1 MLTLKEL
8 QVLTQ
13 VAELGS
19 VTNVAAKLGV
29 AQSAIS
35 RQIAELE
42 AKIGGRLFHRTGRGL
57 VETELT
63 KSILPK
69 AKALLVDVRRLT
81 DDVKARS
88 GIPIGTVT
96 VGLVPGV
103 VAPLASLL
111 FNRLR
116 GAFPR
121 IRINVFEGYSGE
133 IDQWLAEGKIDV
145 GVLNRYRSAAQ
156 IRFQSLF
163 TADVLL
169 VGAAASKHLKS
180 GTIDFK
186 ALAGVPLVDT
196 VTPHNLTGL
205 LHDLSRQ
212 HGVTLSIATRVD
224 SASAVYDLIA
234 HSGLHA
240 TLPHHAV
247 ATQLADGTFK
257 SARIVNPSITQKVV
271 LATSTARPLSVAA
284 RQVTKVLLEL
294 AGILPESQVP
304 AGHRTAA

>member
-1 MLTLKEL
+1 MMTLKEL

-13 VAELGS
+13 LAELGS
-19 VTNVAAKLGV
+19 VTNVAAKLRV
-29 AQSAIS
+29 APSAIS
-35 RQIAELE
+35 RQITELE

-81 DDVKARS
+81 DDAKARC

-103 VAPLASLL
+103 ITPLTSLL

-116 GAFPR
+116 EAFPR

-133 IDQWLAEGKIDV
+133 IDNWLAEGRIDV

-163 TADVLL
+163 AADVLL
-169 VGAAASKHLKS
+169 VGAAGSKHLKS
-180 GTIDFK
+180 DTIDFK
-186 ALAGVPLVDT
+186 ALEGVPLVDT
-196 VTPHNLTGL
+196 ITPHNLTGL
-205 LHDLSRQ
+205 LHDLARQ
-212 HGVTLSIATRVD
+212 QGVTLSIESRVD
-224 SASAVYDLIA
+224 SAGAVYDLIA

-247 ATQLADGTFK
+247 ATQLADGTFR
-257 SARIVNPSITQKVV
+257 SARIVNPSITQRVV

-284 RQVTKVLLEL
+284 RQVSKILLDL
-294 AGILPESQVP
+294 GKRLPESRAPSRQ
-304 AGHRTAA
+304 RTAA

>member
-1 MLTLKEL
+1 MMTLKEL
-8 QVLTQ
+8 QVLTL

-19 VTNVAAKLGV
+19 VTNVAAKLGI
-29 AQSAIS
+29 AQSAVS
-35 RQIAELE
+35 RQIADLE

-81 DDVKARS
+81 DDVKARC
-88 GIPIGTVT
+88 GIPVGTVT

-111 FNRLR
+111 VNRLR
-116 GAFPR
+116 ETFPR
-121 IRINVFEGYSGE
+121 IRINILEGYSGE
-133 IDQWLAEGKIDV
+133 IENWLTGGRIDV
-145 GVLNRYRSAAQ
+145 GILNKYRPAAQ

-169 VGAAASKHLKS
+169 VGAAKS
-180 GTIDFK
+180 RYLGSDTIDFK

-196 VTPHNLTGL
+196 ITPHNLTGL
-205 LHDLSRQ
+205 LHDLSRE
-212 HGVTLSIATRVD
+212 HGVTLPIEVRVD
-224 SASAVYDLIA
+224 SASAVYELIA

-240 TLPHHAV
+240 TLPRHTV
-247 ATQLADGTFK
+247 ATQLATGTFK
-257 SARIVNPSITQKVV
+257 SARIVNPSITQRVV
-271 LATSTARPLSVAA
+271 LATSTAQPLSIAA
-284 RQVTKVLLEL
+284 RQVTKALLEL
-294 AGILPESQVP
+294 ARKFPES
-304 AGHRTAA
+304 RTATLRRAVA